1 MKQRA
6 KNPSGSHPENKSD
19 VTVRNNI
26 FIPSFII
33 SSFKKSLIKRVALSQ
48 NRTRDVR
55 FNNILGC
62 KPPAGSVL
70 SDCTSKGKKYTICT
84 AKCANGNEGEWRTRC
99 SKKKGKYIWDS
110 IAAKVEA
117 ACNWAIWLAVV
128 KRPIR
133 TLYPNSHKPTQ
144 AQIITKW

>member
-1 MKQRA
+1 MLSVKPRA

-19 VTVRNNI
+19 VTVREKTFVI
-26 FIPSFII
+26 T
-33 SSFKKSLIKRVALSQ
+33 KL
-48 NRTRDVR
+48 RTRDLS
-55 FNNILGC
+55 FNHILGC
-62 KPPAGSVL
+62 KPPAGSIL

-117 ACNWAIWLAVV
+117 ACN
-128 KRPIR
+128 
-133 TLYPNSHKPTQ
+133 
-144 AQIITKW
+144 